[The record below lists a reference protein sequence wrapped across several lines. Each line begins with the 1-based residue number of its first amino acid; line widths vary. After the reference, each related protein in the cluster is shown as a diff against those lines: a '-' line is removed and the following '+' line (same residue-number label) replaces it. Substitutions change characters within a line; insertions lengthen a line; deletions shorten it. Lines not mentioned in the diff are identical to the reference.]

1 MIANPP
7 FRGIHLGKQYTD
19 RRSGDPNNKLNA
31 NMPHSNASKALMR
44 NASRYSVILLSFLL
58 LNIHPYRL
66 LAQGSQPEA
75 LQALRAAVRAEMEAN
90 DTDKTIWAYHDHDK
104 TPDADGTY
112 LTIETRQGTLRRLI
126 ALNGQPLSPGA
137 AAAETQRIEDYV
149 HDPAAQAKARKNSAH
164 DGAQATELLKMLP
177 DAFLWSTVSET
188 PELITLSF
196 RPNPAFSPPDMQSR
210 VMGAMVGEM
219 VIARNGNRIRTLR
232 GQLSYNV
239 LLGFGLLAK
248 MFKGGTFDVERR
260 LVGADHWQ
268 ITETHVHIGGHALL
282 FHSIGQQE
290 DEVKTD
296 WKPSVDDTLDEA
308 ARTLNAQ
315 H

>member
-1 MIANPP
+1 
-7 FRGIHLGKQYTD
+7 
-19 RRSGDPNNKLNA
+19 
-31 NMPHSNASKALMR
+31 MR
-44 NASRYSVILLSFLL
+44 NVLRFSAILLPVLL
-58 LNIHPYRL
+58 LSVRPSHL

-75 LQALRAAVRAEMEAN
+75 LQALRAAVRAEIKAN
-90 DTDKTIWAYHDHDK
+90 QTDKTIWTYHDHDK
-104 TPDADGTY
+104 TPEVDGTY

-126 ALNGQPLSPGA
+126 AINGQPLSPAA
-137 AAAETQRIEDYV
+137 AAAETQRIESFV
-149 HDPAAQAKARKNSAH
+149 HDPAAQAKARKNAAH
-164 DGAQATELLKMLP
+164 DGAQATELLQMLP

-188 PELITLSF
+188 PEFITLSF
-196 RPNPAFSPPDMQSR
+196 KPNPSFSPPDMQSR
-210 VMGAMVGEM
+210 VMGAMTGEM

-239 LLGFGLLAK
+239 LIGFGLLAK

-260 LVGADHWQ
+260 LVGEDHWQ

-290 DEVKTD
+290 DEVKTE
-296 WKPSVDDTLDEA
+296 WKPSHDDTLEAA

>member
-1 MIANPP
+1 VVSISQS
-7 FRGIHLGKQYTD
+7 KYTGNGQWD
-19 RRSGDPNNKLNA
+19 SNDKLNA
-31 NMPHSNASKALMR
+31 HLLHSNASKALMR
-44 NASRYSVILLSFLL
+44 NVLRSLAILLPALLLSLPASRLV
-58 LNIHPYRL
+58 
-66 LAQGSQPEA
+66 AQGSQPEA

-90 DTDKTIWAYHDHDK
+90 QTDKTIWTYHDHDK

-126 ALNGQPLSPGA
+126 ALNGQPLSPA
-137 AAAETQRIEDYV
+137 AATAETQRIDGYV
-149 HDPAAQAKARKNSAH
+149 HDPDAQAKARKNSAH
-164 DGAQATELLKMLP
+164 DGAQATELLNMLP
-177 DAFLWSTVSET
+177 DAFVWSTVSET

-196 RPNPAFSPPDMQSR
+196 RPNPSFSPPDMQSR
-210 VMGAMVGEM
+210 VMGAMTGEL

-239 LLGFGLLAK
+239 LIGFGLLAK

-260 LVGADHWQ
+260 LVGEDHWQ

-296 WKPSVDDTLDEA
+296 WKPSQDDTLEAA